1 MAQIRLL
8 DESTANQIAAG
19 EVVERPA
26 SVVKE
31 LVENSLDADS
41 SRIVVEVEGGGKKL
55 IRVTDD
61 GTGMTPED
69 AALALQRHAT
79 SKIRTAADL
88 QAVTTMGFR
97 GEAIPSIASVSRFE
111 LVTRERNALAGYR
124 IYVEGGRIVEQGE
137 FGAPPGT
144 RVTVEDLFF
153 NVPARLKYLKTNTTE
168 MGQIGDMLTRLA
180 LANPHVAMRFHSGPT
195 QVFATPG
202 TGDLMDAAAALL
214 GRELTRELLPVEY
227 EDPYVRITGYVGR
240 PSAARAGRNHQYFFV
255 NRRAIRQIQA
265 RYALEEAYAHL
276 LTKGRYPVCILFLE
290 VPPHEVDVNVHPA
303 KAEVR
308 FERDREVRAAVY
320 KAARQSLG
328 AHLLIPGTTVTSDGE
343 VLVPDR
349 AGEKAAAQRGE
360 VPPGATPGALPGG
373 GPAGQPGAG
382 SWSGARDAA
391 PDLAGTANWQG
402 AGERGMGD
410 AQGSREA
417 SLGDAAV
424 TGPATPAARGWIPPG
439 ARRPGEGGGRASL
452 PPWMVGQNRP
462 APGAARQVSFKL
474 ENAQTNPAVADPAE
488 GYGTLPPGGL
498 AAVLEE
504 RSQGAGAV
512 PPQEMAEEH
521 WTAEPAPLD
530 EAALIRSLR
539 PLGQIHRSY
548 IVCDGPEGLYV
559 IDQHAAHERIFFERL
574 YAAAQETEAP
584 VQPLLFPIA
593 LDLTPAQMALW
604 QENQAIFQES
614 GLMAEPFGGTTLLI
628 KGMPAD
634 LGEAHAARL
643 VSDFLDRLQEEQVP
657 TGAPVLERRQ
667 RVLAAM
673 AACKAAIKARDALQP
688 EEIQALL
695 NDLAACASP
704 TTCPHGRPTLVCIGT
719 TELEKRFKR

>member
-1 MAQIRLL
+1 LAQIRLL

-31 LVENSLDADS
+31 LVENSLDAGAA
-41 SRIVVEVEGGGKKL
+41 RIVVEVEGGGKKL

-61 GTGMTPED
+61 GSGMSPED

-111 LVTRERNALAGYR
+111 LVTRERDALAGYR
-124 IYVEGGRIVEQGE
+124 IYVEGGRILEQGE

-180 LANPHVAMRFHSGPT
+180 LAYPHVAMRFHSGPT

-202 TGDLMDAAAALL
+202 TGEVLDAAAALL
-214 GRELTRELLPVEY
+214 GRDLVKELLPVEY
-227 EDPYVRITGYVGR
+227 EDPYVRVTGYIGR
-240 PSAARAGRNHQYFFV
+240 PGAARAGRNHQYFFV

-276 LTKGRYPVCILFLE
+276 LPQGRYPVCILFLD

-320 KAARQSLG
+320 KAARESLG
-328 AHLLIPGTTVTSDGE
+328 AHLLIPGTTVTPDGE

-349 AGEKAAAQRGE
+349 AGEKAAVRRGML
-360 VPPGATPGALPGG
+360 PPGTV
-373 GPAGQPGAG
+373 QPGAVPG
-382 SWSGARDAA
+382 AVEADLSGAATSAPAA
-391 PDLAGTANWQG
+391 
-402 AGERGMGD
+402 
-410 AQGSREA
+410 
-417 SLGDAAV
+417 
-424 TGPATPAARGWIPPG
+424 PAARGWIPPG
-439 ARRPGEGGGRASL
+439 ARRPGEGGGRASP
-452 PPWMVGQNRP
+452 PPWMAGKDRP
-462 APGAARQVSFKL
+462 SSGGPRQVSFKL
-474 ENAQTNPAVADPAE
+474 QNAQTNPAVAEPAE

-504 RSQGAGAV
+504 RSQKQGAV
-512 PPQEMAEEH
+512 PPEELAEAH
-521 WTAEPAPLD
+521 WTAEPADLD
-530 EAALIRSLR
+530 GSALIRSLR
-539 PLGQIHRSY
+539 PLGQVHRSY

-574 YAAAQETEAP
+574 YASAQEAEAP

-604 QENQAIFQES
+604 QENQTIFQES
-614 GLMAEPFGGTTLLI
+614 GLMAEPFGGNTLLI

-657 TGAPVLERRQ
+657 AGASVLERRQ

-695 NDLAACASP
+695 SDLAACASP
-704 TTCPHGRPTLVCIGT
+704 TTCPHGRPTVICIGT

>member
-1 MAQIRLL
+1 MGQIRLL

-31 LVENSLDADS
+31 LVENSLDAGAA
-41 SRIVVEVEGGGKKL
+41 RIVVEVEGGGKKL

-61 GTGMTPED
+61 GSGMSPED

-88 QAVTTMGFR
+88 QAITTMGFR
-97 GEAIPSIASVSRFE
+97 GEALPSIASVSRFE

-124 IYVEGGRIVEQGE
+124 IFVEGGRILEQGE

-153 NVPARLKYLKTNTTE
+153 NVPARLKYLKSNTTE

-180 LANPHVAMRFHSGPT
+180 LANPHVAVRFRSGPT

-202 TGDLMDAAAALL
+202 TGDLMDTAAALL
-214 GRELTRELLPVEY
+214 GRDLTKELLPVRY
-227 EDPYVRITGYVGR
+227 EDDCVRITGYIGR
-240 PSAARAGRNHQYFFV
+240 PGAARAGRNHQYFFV

-276 LTKGRYPVCILFLE
+276 LPQGRYPVCILFLE
-290 VPPHEVDVNVHPA
+290 VPPHEVDVNVHPT

-320 KAARQSLG
+320 KAARESLG
-328 AHLLIPGTTVTSDGE
+328 AHLLIPGTTVTPDGE
-343 VLVPDR
+343 VVVPDR
-349 AGEKAAAQRGE
+349 AGEKAAAQQGTGNVGTTAARAGLADPSAQ
-360 VPPGATPGALPGG
+360 VPP
-373 GPAGQPGAG
+373 
-382 SWSGARDAA
+382 
-391 PDLAGTANWQG
+391 
-402 AGERGMGD
+402 
-410 AQGSREA
+410 A
-417 SLGDAAV
+417 S
-424 TGPATPAARGWIPPG
+424 RGWIPPG

-452 PPWMVGQNRP
+452 PPWMDVRDRP
-462 APGAARQVSFKL
+462 GSGAPRQVSFKL
-474 ENAQTNPAVADPAE
+474 QNAQTTPAVAEPPE

-504 RSQGAGAV
+504 RSQKPGAI
-512 PPQEMAEEH
+512 PPEDLAEAH
-521 WTAEPAPLD
+521 WTAEPATLD
-530 EAALIRSLR
+530 EASLIRSLR
-539 PLGQIHRSY
+539 PLGQVHRSY

-604 QENQAIFQES
+604 QENQAIFRES
-614 GLMAEPFGGTTLLI
+614 GLMAEPFGGNTLLI

-657 TGAPVLERRQ
+657 AGASVLERRQ

-704 TTCPHGRPTLVCIGT
+704 TTCPHGRPTLICIGT